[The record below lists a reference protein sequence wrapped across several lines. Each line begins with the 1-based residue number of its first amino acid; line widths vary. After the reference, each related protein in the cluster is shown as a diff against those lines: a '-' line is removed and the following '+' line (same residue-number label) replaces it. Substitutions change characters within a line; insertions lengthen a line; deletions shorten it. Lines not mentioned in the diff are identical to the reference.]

1 MGNNTFSEKI
11 DLVYLWVNGN
21 DPEWCAKRNTFTD
34 KKTQTGSAENC
45 EGRYANHNELKYSLR
60 SIELYAPWIHK
71 IFIITDNQIPEWL
84 DTSNPKIR
92 IVDHTEILP
101 PQCIPC
107 FNSTVIEHCIPHIP
121 GLSERFLLANDDTFL
136 GRPVTPDMFFAA
148 DGFPIIRLYHKYF
161 RKLALFYRER
171 ILKKTLE
178 NYPQI
183 IKNSAA
189 LVEKKYG
196 IYFGSKSHHNI
207 DAFLKSDYIRV
218 EEMFKAAIEPTFINH
233 MRKPNDIHHRHLYF
247 YTTLAE
253 KRAHRIYVNQ
263 KTSFHFLIHHNEL
276 YPKIEAY
283 NPTFFCMNDNQF
295 ANENDRVRMEK
306 YLMKRFPKK
315 SSFEK

>member
-1 MGNNTFSEKI
+1 MGNNAFSEKI

-21 DPEWCAKRNTFTD
+21 DPEWRAKRNNVIGNTEE
-34 KKTQTGSAENC
+34 GSAVNC
-45 EGRYANHNELKYSLR
+45 EGRYADNNELKYSLR

-101 PQCIPC
+101 SQSLPC
-107 FNSTVIEHCIPHIP
+107 FNSTVIAHFIPRIP
-121 GLSERFLLANDDTFL
+121 ELSERFLLANDDTFL
-136 GRPVTPDMFFAA
+136 GRPVSPDTFFAA
-148 DGFPIIRLYHKYF
+148 DGFPIAHFYRKYF

-178 NYPQI
+178 NYVQT
-183 IKNSAA
+183 IKNAA
-189 LVEKKYG
+189 TLVEKKYG

-218 EEMFKAAIEPTFINH
+218 EEMFKTAIEPTFINH

-253 KRAHRIYVNQ
+253 KRAHLQYVSQ
-263 KTSFHFLIHHNEL
+263 KTSFRFLIHKTEL
-276 YPKIEAY
+276 YPKLEEY
-283 NPTFFCMNDNQF
+283 NPTFFCMNDSQF
-295 ANENDRVRMEK
+295 ARESDRLKAAE
-306 YLMKRFPKK
+306 YLKNRFPEK
-315 SSFEK
+315 SHFEK